1 MSIRFKCPSCSKSIK
16 ISMAHAGKKGKCPG
30 CNQTLKMPSEEHL
43 QKLMAKQAA
52 AVGAAAPAPVAEPKP
67 SPASDDLFG
76 DLGAG
81 SFDDD
86 DFNFPDPPAAEP
98 EQTYNPYASQ
108 LAETSS
114 TISSSGGAAH
124 GYAGFWKRFVAI
136 FVDSLVLGGVGMAF
150 GFLAGLIAVPLGV
163 SQDALAITVQLL
175 GAVIGVLYF
184 VLSESSESQA
194 TPGKKMMGIK
204 VTDLQGRRISAAHAL
219 GRYFAKILCYLTIY
233 VGFIIAGFTSKK
245 QGLHDIVAGTLVV
258 NA

>member
-98 EQTYNPYASQ
+98 EQTYNPYASP
-108 LAETSS
+108 LSESTSTS
-114 TISSSGGAAH
+114 EPRSPGR
-124 GYAGFWKRFVAI
+124 GYAGFWKRAVAVLIDSFVLAGI
-136 FVDSLVLGGVGMAF
+136 GMAF
-150 GFLAGLIAVPLGV
+150 GFVTAMVFSAGGGMPDSV
-163 SQDALAITVQLL
+163 ALAVQLV
-175 GAVIGVLYF
+175 GQSIGVFYY
-184 VLSESSESQA
+184 VLTESSVSQA

-204 VTDLQGRRISAAHAL
+204 VTDLNGQRISFLHAL
-219 GRYFAKILCYLTIY
+219 GRYFARILCVLTLGIGY
-233 VGFIIAGFTSKK
+233 AMAGFTSKK